1 MHLLRK
7 STKSEGKGNLE
18 QAIDIN
24 YPILK
29 TLEFRI
35 TCKQIQM
42 WPNQVEITFQ
52 FLWSYLMSKVN
63 FKQQVMLKNLKI
75 SINNFIE
82 KGTIGVLISWGY
94 KIGNIVV
101 LVVRCH
107 L

>member
-1 MHLLRK
+1 M
-7 STKSEGKGNLE
+7 
-18 QAIDIN
+18 
-24 YPILK
+24 
-29 TLEFRI
+29 F
-35 TCKQIQM
+35 
-42 WPNQVEITFQ
+42 
-52 FLWSYLMSKVN
+52 KVN

-82 KGTIGVLISWGY
+82 KGTIDVVISWEY